1 MEFDLNIFA
10 TRFLGIFIEAAPFL
24 LLGSLASG
32 LVEAFVRK
40 EDIARMMPNNPV
52 LATMVGGGMG
62 FIFPVCEC
70 GVVPLVRRLLNKGLP
85 ISVAITFLLAAPVM
99 NPIVLAA
106 TFTAFGA
113 GPILYGRYIITFIVS
128 VGVGLL
134 FIVQTR
140 PQRILLPQRV
150 ALPISGGSQAAS
162 AVPQAG
168 QQNPRPALLPGLRR
182 AILLARAD
190 FFDMGRYLIFGSLLA
205 ALMATLAL
213 DSEIETLANNP
224 VNSVFVMQ
232 ALGYVISV
240 CSTVDSFI
248 ALAFTG
254 SFTTGSILAFLTFGP
269 MADIKST
276 MMYLGVFKKR
286 IVAYLIIVPF
296 LMTALISIFLNLN
309 VSF

>member
-32 LVEAFVRK
+32 LIEAFIRK
-40 EDIARMMPNNPV
+40 EDLARLMPNNPV

-70 GVVPLVRRLLNKGLP
+70 GVVPVVRRLLNKGLP
-85 ISVAITFLLAAPVM
+85 ISVGITFLLAAPVM
-99 NPIVLAA
+99 NPIVFAA
-106 TFTAFGA
+106 TFAAFGA

-150 ALPISGGSQAAS
+150 ALPISGGSEVAL
-162 AVPQAG
+162 PQTTT
-168 QQNPRPALLPGLRR
+168 PRPDLMPGLRQ
-182 AILLARAD
+182 ALLLARTD

-205 ALMATLAL
+205 ALMVTLGA
-213 DSEIETLANNP
+213 DREIEGLASNP
-224 VNSVFVMQ
+224 VNSVLAMQGLGFV
-232 ALGYVISV
+232 LSV

-254 SFTTGSILAFLTFGP
+254 TFTTGSLLAFLSFGP
-269 MADIKST
+269 MVDIKST
-276 MMYLGVFKKR
+276 MMFLGVFKKR
-286 IVAYLIIVPF
+286 VVVYLITLAF
-296 LMTALISIFLNLN
+296 LMNALIAIFLNLN